1 MGIGTYKSTFS
12 LSRIW
17 IRSRQMVEVRFPGY
31 ACMYRFVKT
40 FAIAY
45 FTSVVPE
52 KGTLPVKGNLKLIIS
67 NEEKLS
73 F

>member
-1 MGIGTYKSTFS
+1 
-12 LSRIW
+12 
-17 IRSRQMVEVRFPGY
+17 MVEVRFPGY